1 MTKNIVVFFFA
12 NAVIMVVFQS
22 AIYTRPFILS
32 NKFVQQES
40 SESKDTSK
48 EGFSFSQSG
57 VAMASTTVMIS
68 ASDLV
73 VSLAMGPLMDA
84 NGYPGT
90 PIFFALVSCAL
101 GVVVTLFDQ
110 LK

>member
-1 MTKNIVVFFFA
+1 
-12 NAVIMVVFQS
+12 
-22 AIYTRPFILS
+22 
-32 NKFVQQES
+32 
-40 SESKDTSK
+40 
-48 EGFSFSQSG
+48 
-57 VAMASTTVMIS
+57 MASTTVMIS